1 MADERVEDAQRFIN
15 SYNDSRIPKVEVNG
29 KTSWTVMRALTRILQ
44 LHLGISTLSD
54 TFGPGTLSALQ
65 TNYPNIDSSN
75 MVAGINR
82 VIQSALYCKGYDGG
96 NIDGVYNST
105 VQASV
110 TQLKSNMG
118 VASVYPGSGLPPKVF
133 KSLLT
138 MDAYVPVMGGTEQVR
153 AVQQWMNATYVHRQN
168 FYVIPCDGNF
178 SRDVQKA
185 LMLAIQFQIGMSDS
199 VANGVFGP
207 GTQQGLKNNVLS
219 VGSSGTWVRLF
230 TAALLFNQ
238 RSGAVFTSSFTSSVA
253 TVVNAF
259 QSFSKLPVTGKGDFQ
274 TWASLLVSYGDN
286 TRKGTACDTSTQVTD
301 PRLSSLKT
309 AGYSIIGRYLCN
321 VAGSSFN
328 KMIQPGEL
336 ARYAAGGVAV
346 YPIYQTIGTNASYFS
361 YAQGAAAAF
370 SAIEWA
376 RFHGFK
382 PGTRIYFAVDFDAL
396 DDEVTDHVLPY
407 FRGVDGVMY
416 EHAPA
421 YQVGIYGARNVC
433 SRVSAEGLASASFV
447 LDMSS
452 GYSGNLGYP
461 LPTNWA
467 FDQISTVTVGSG
479 SGAIEIDNNIASGR
493 DLGQTS
499 FSPVPVTPGLDVDFD
514 MTWKPTLLEDIRSY
528 LATLGYGDTGS
539 PGPEGL
545 LRLVSTPEALDVILN
560 WDPLVTR
567 LARELKMRKS
577 LMQAVLFQELRHFSR
592 QDVATDEAVIDHHA
606 GTGLSPL
613 ADASTGLGQIYA
625 KTAIEARNH
634 CISAGI
640 IGGLVRDP
648 FDESDLWAIWQRLHT
663 EDTYNISTVPL
674 VLIHAASMVGR
685 ARPGLSQSDADA
697 TATIARYNGTN
708 DAAAAYGETVFGYYF
723 IFEVYNSFVRN
734 A

>member
-1 MADERVEDAQRFIN
+1 MADERVSDAQRFIN
-15 SYNDSRIPKVEVNG
+15 SYNDSRIPKVEVDG

-44 LHLGISTLSD
+44 LHIGISTLSD
-54 TFGPGTLSALQ
+54 TFGPATLSALKVS
-65 TNYPNIDSSN
+65 YPSIDSSN

-96 NIDGVYNST
+96 NIDGVYNEK

-110 TQLKSNMG
+110 TQLKTNMG
-118 VASVYPGSGLPPKVF
+118 VDDVYPGSGLTPKVF

-138 MDAYVPVMGGTEQVR
+138 MDAYVPVMGGTEAVR
-153 AVQQWMNATYVHRQN
+153 GVQQWLNATYVDREN

-207 GTQQGLKNNVLS
+207 GTQQGLKNNVLTI
-219 VGSSGTWVRLF
+219 GSSGTWVQLF
-230 TAALLFNQ
+230 TAALLFNK
-238 RSGAVFTSSFTSSVA
+238 RPEATFSPFFTDSVA
-253 TVVNAF
+253 SVVNAF
-259 QSFSKLPVTGKGDFQ
+259 QSFTKLPVTGKGDFP

-286 TRKGTACDTSTQVTD
+286 TREGTACDASTSVSD
-301 PRLSSLKT
+301 ARLVSLIG
-309 AGYSIIGRYLCN
+309 AGYQTIGRYLCN
-321 VAGSSFN
+321 VPGSSFN

-336 ARYAAGGVAV
+336 ARCAAGGLSV

-361 YAQGAAAAF
+361 YSQGAAAAF
-370 SAIEWA
+370 NAIEWA
-376 RFHGFK
+376 RFHGFR

-396 DDEVTDHVLPY
+396 DDEVTDYVLPY

-416 EHAPA
+416 EHAPL
-421 YQVGIYGARNVC
+421 YQIGIYGARNVC
-433 SRVSAEGLASASFV
+433 SRVSVEGLASASFV

-461 LPTNWA
+461 LPANWA
-467 FDQISTVTVGSG
+467 FDQISTVTVGAGSG
-479 SGAIEIDNNIASGR
+479 SIEIDNNISSGR
-493 DLGQTS
+493 DLGQSS
-499 FSPVPVTPGLDVDFD
+499 FLPIPVTTDLDVDFD
-514 MTWKPTLLEDIRSY
+514 MAWKPALLNDIRSY
-528 LATLGYGDTGS
+528 METLGYGDTGS
-539 PGPEGL
+539 PGPEGA
-545 LRLVSTPEALDVILN
+545 LRLVSTPEAIDVLMS
-560 WDPLVTR
+560 WDRIATS

-577 LMQAVLFQELRHFSR
+577 LMQAVLFQEMRHYSR
-592 QDVATDEAVIDHHA
+592 QDVATDGAVIDYYA

-613 ADASTGLGQIYA
+613 SDASTGLGQIYA

-648 FDESDLWAIWQRLHT
+648 SDESNLWAIWQRLHT

-674 VLIHAASMVGR
+674 VLIHAASRIGLS
-685 ARPGLSQSDADA
+685 RPGLSQSDADT
-697 TATIARYNGTN
+697 TATIARYNGTGP
-708 DAAAAYGETVFGYYF
+708 AAAGYGGVVFGYYS
-723 IFEVYNSFVRN
+723 IFEIYNSIMRN